1 MIDDCLPQSCV
12 SCFSKADLQALA
24 PKLNP
29 VVPFFDPLKLAD
41 AVFWGKSETLTGE
54 VSGLFLPG
62 DIWGGYDASNE
73 ATIGWLRHSEIKHGR
88 VAMAAFVG
96 YCAQANGVRFP
107 WPMTMDGSP
116 FPEAGLSPEAQWDA
130 IPIGAKWQVIAL
142 VAFLELWGESGAE
155 NHYMKGGKP
164 GYFPPFKGN
173 SVQELPH
180 PVPLNLF
187 DPFGL
192 SKNKSA
198 ESKAKGLLA
207 EINNGRLAMIG
218 IFGFISES
226 KVAGSVPAL
235 TGLIKPYDGDVMA
248 PFAANFHF

>member
-1 MIDDCLPQSCV
+1 
-12 SCFSKADLQALA
+12 
-24 PKLNP
+24 
-29 VVPFFDPLKLAD
+29 VVPFWDPLNLAD

-54 VSGLFLPG
+54 VPGLILPG
-62 DIWGGYDASNE
+62 DIWGGFDASNE
-73 ATIGWLRHSEIKHGR
+73 ATIGWLRHAEIKHGR

-96 YCAQANGVRFP
+96 YITQANGIRFP

-130 IPIGAKWQVIAL
+130 IPYGAKWQIIAL

-155 NHYMKGGKP
+155 KHYMMGGKP

-192 SKNKSA
+192 SKNKSEEA
-198 ESKAKGLLA
+198 KAKGLLA
-207 EINNGRLAMIG
+207 EINNGRLAQIG

-226 KVAGSVPAL
+226 KISGSVPFL
-235 TGLIKPYDGDVMA
+235 TGLIKPYDGEVMA
-248 PFAANFHF
+248 PFSAHFDSLFH